1 MTNIQQKLART
12 YEEDGY
18 SATLTFW
25 AENQDE
31 INALSEKE
39 RTALK
44 NMMSRY
50 CRINGDEKNAAIV
63 LAEKENPQSKESIAF
78 FFDFAR
84 IYHCGKN
91 VEKDETKSKTL
102 CRMIFEQ
109 GDSDDLYRLGLMY
122 KSGDGVSQDYAKAA
136 ECFQKVAVAGNK
148 IAQFLLAEMYMRG
161 LGVEKSRAE
170 AEKWYT
176 SANEEKDR
184 YSAGLS
190 HMTIPDGIE
199 VIEESAF
206 EGFDDLRSVVI
217 PESVKRIGDR
227 AFKGCRNLESV
238 KFSDDSI
245 VLGFEAFEDC
255 PLNEETK
262 ELINKTNYVFIKG
275 NGDIKD
281 FYIGRFPVTQDLY
294 EEVMGTNPSHFKG
307 ARRPVESVSW
317 YDAVYF
323 CNKLSEKFGYT
334 PVYEVD
340 GKTDVSRWGY
350 EPNRNVRLY
359 GNITQNTDADGFRL
373 PTNDEWKYAARGGR
387 NYIFAGSDDLAEV
400 GWYRGNSRGTT
411 HPVGKKKP
419 NDYGLYDMSGNV
431 NEWLVDSYNYYCG
444 GSWFSY
450 WDASNVGFTG
460 RYAAGMRSDDIVFR
474 VVRNATEK

>member
-25 AENQDE
+25 TEKQDE
-31 INALSEKE
+31 INAVSEKE
-39 RTALK
+39 RNALK
-44 NMMSRY
+44 SMMSRY

-78 FFDFAR
+78 FFDFAK
-84 IYHCGKN
+84 IYHCGNN

-161 LGVEKSRAE
+161 LGVEKSRTE
-170 AEKWYT
+170 AEKWYI
-176 SANEEKDR
+176 SANVEKDR

-199 VIEESAF
+199 CIEESAF
-206 EGFDDLRSVVI
+206 EGFDLLRSVVI
-217 PESVKRIGDR
+217 PKSVKRIGDR

-245 VLGFEAFEDC
+245 VLGFEAFEGC

-275 NGDIKD
+275 KGNIKD

-294 EEVMGTNPSHFKG
+294 EEVMGKNPSHFKG
-307 ARRPVESVSW
+307 ARHPVENVRW

-334 PVYEVD
+334 PVYAVNGQTYWD
-340 GKTDVSRWGY
+340 YTPYYY
-350 EPNRNVRLY
+350 EEIYSKVNC
-359 GNITQNTDADGFRL
+359 DFSADGFRL
-373 PTNDEWKYAARGGR
+373 PTNDEWEYAAKGGR
-387 NYIFAGSDDLAEV
+387 NYIYAGSDNLDEV
-400 GWYRGNSRGTT
+400 GWYHGNSGGTT
-411 HPVGKKKP
+411 HPVGEKKP

-431 NEWLVDSYNYYCG
+431 SEWLWEDGKRNGG
-444 GSWFSY
+444 GSWNFVMY
-450 WDASNVGFTG
+450 NCLIYRIASTHESIV
-460 RYAAGMRSDDIVFR
+460 SDEIGFR